1 MWLPSTT
8 AVVQSISAAAFRR
21 RSSSRCSEPNTPAA
35 CHSLS
40 RRCAV
45 AGEQPSSRGRC
56 CHAIPV
62 NSTNTIA
69 PNTPGHPRAGA
80 RRADRAHAPVQG
92 TIAAAA
98 ALYRHAVSR
107 GLLNANPTRQLELPA
122 PKGRRDR
129 VAGPDEAAAL
139 LAALPAAD
147 RALWATAMYA
157 GLRRGE
163 LRALRVSDL
172 RLEEGVISVAYGWDD
187 RVGRVSTKG
196 ANQRRVPIAAALRS
210 LLAAELLRSGRR
222 DDELLFGSGPG
233 LPFQHSHLTRHA
245 DSACEA
251 AGLARIPLHE
261 CPTYMGHSSIQ
272 ITFDRYGHLMPG
284 NEGEAAGLLDAYL
297 GGAAAG

>member
-1 MWLPSTT
+1 MRPRGG
-8 AVVQSISAAAFRR
+8 A
-21 RSSSRCSEPNTPAA
+21 PYKPAA
-35 CHSLS
+35 IRTYERALRLHAFPAFADEPL
-40 RRCAV
+40 ADL
-45 AGEQPSSRGRC
+45 GRGDWQRL
-56 CHAIPV
+56 ADDLLAKGA
-62 NSTNTIA
+62 S
-69 PNTPGHPRAGA
+69 PGTVR
-80 RRADRAHAPVQG
+80 G

-98 ALYRHAVSR
+98 AVYRFAVSR
-107 GLLNANPTRQLELPA
+107 GLLKENPTRELELPT

-139 LAALPAAD
+139 LAALPADD

-172 RLEEGVISVAYGWDD
+172 QLEEGVISVVCGWDD
-187 RVGRVSTKG
+187 KQGRIETKA
-196 ANQRRVPIAAALRS
+196 ANRRRVPIPAALRS

-222 DDELLFGSGPG
+222 DDELLFGASPSQ
-233 LPFQHSHLTRHA
+233 PFQPSHLTRRA
-245 DSACEA
+245 DSAWQA
-251 AGLARIPLHE
+251 AGQARITLHE
-261 CPTYMGHSSIQ
+261 CRHTYASLMIAAGVNAKALSTYMGHSSIQ